1 MNNKKAQ
8 INTHT
13 YPQTLPSP
21 GFPILLTLIFPNA
34 TLVAKD
40 EFPYHDC
47 PRVLAQL
54 HMVVKTVFCLSLC
67 PAPCCMDDKC
77 YMDDNA
83 AVGT

>member
-40 EFPYHDC
+40 GFPYHAC
-47 PRVLAQL
+47 PRVFFQL
-54 HMVVKTVFCLSLC
+54 IKEMNLKQQDYAGL
-67 PAPCCMDDKC
+67 
-77 YMDDNA
+77 
-83 AVGT
+83 